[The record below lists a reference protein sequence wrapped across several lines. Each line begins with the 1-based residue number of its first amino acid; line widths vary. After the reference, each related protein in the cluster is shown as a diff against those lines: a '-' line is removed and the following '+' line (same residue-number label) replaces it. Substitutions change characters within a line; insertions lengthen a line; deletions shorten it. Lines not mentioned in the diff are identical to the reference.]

1 MQDGYTWRSRRSRHN
16 PNTVREM
23 MSIKQADLGVGIIG
37 CGYWGPNLI
46 RNFNR
51 NPRCRV
57 ERVADMRRE
66 RAEAVAREFHI
77 PAANDNPASVM
88 DDPRV
93 RLVVIATP
101 AATHYELAKSALEAG
116 KHVLVMKPF
125 TTSTE
130 HAEELIALARQKGLV
145 CAVDHTFVYTGA
157 VRKMHDI
164 MHDGSMGDLY
174 YIDSVR
180 INLGL
185 FQSDVNVLWDL
196 APHDLSIIDYLLDGK
211 DPLSVHCLGARHAGG
226 SQENIAYLTVAYP
239 DNVLAHVHVN
249 WLAPAKVRRTIV
261 GGSKRM
267 MVYDDVEPS
276 EKVRIY
282 DRGVSIE
289 KDAKAGEIY
298 QQFVSYRQGD
308 MLVPQLNTREALAV
322 EVEHLVDCIHNG
334 LEPVSDGQAGLRVVR
349 ILEEAQRQLELQ
361 REEFPASLGITRGF
375 GTHGKLMRGAA

>member
-1 MQDGYTWRSRRSRHN
+1 MTSNQHSD
-16 PNTVREM
+16 
-23 MSIKQADLGVGIIG
+23 IGVGIIG

-51 NPRCRV
+51 HPRCRV
-57 ERVADMRRE
+57 ERVADMRRD
-66 RAEAVAREFHI
+66 RAEAVAREFHV
-77 PAANDNPASVM
+77 PAANDDPASVI

-101 AATHYELAKSALEAG
+101 AASHYPLARRALLAG

-125 TTSTE
+125 TTSTA
-130 HAEELIALARQKGLV
+130 HAEELIALAERQGV
-145 CAVDHTFVYTGA
+145 MCAVDHTFVYTGA
-157 VRKMHDI
+157 VQKMYETLR
-164 MHDGSMGDLY
+164 DGSMGDLY

-196 APHDLSIIDYLLDGK
+196 APHDISIIDHLLDGAA
-211 DPLSVHCLGARHAGG
+211 PSAVHCLGAAHAGG
-226 SQENIAYLTVAYP
+226 SQENIAYLTVTYP
-239 DNVLAHVHVN
+239 GNVLAHVHVN

-261 GGSKRM
+261 GGSQRM
-267 MVYDDVEPS
+267 IVYDDAEPS

-289 KDAKAGEIY
+289 RSSTPAEVY

-308 MLVPQLNTREALAV
+308 MYVPQINGKEALAV

-334 LEPVSDGQAGLRVVR
+334 RTPRSDGHAGLRVVH
-349 ILEEAQRQLELQ
+349 ILEQAQRQLEAA
-361 REEFPASLGITRGF
+361 REMASAAHRFGGF
-375 GTHGKLMRGAA
+375 DIAGAA

>member
-1 MQDGYTWRSRRSRHN
+1 MTSTH
-16 PNTVREM
+16 
-23 MSIKQADLGVGIIG
+23 QADIGVGIIG

-51 NPRCRV
+51 HPRCRV

-66 RAEAVAREFHI
+66 RAEAVAREFHV
-77 PAANDNPASVM
+77 PAANDDPASVI

-101 AATHYELAKSALEAG
+101 AAAHYQLAKRALLAG

-125 TTSTE
+125 TTSAE
-130 HAEELIALARQKGLV
+130 HAEELIALADRQGLV

-157 VRKMHDI
+157 VQKMYDTL
-164 MHDGSMGDLY
+164 HDGSMGELF

-196 APHDLSIIDYLLDGK
+196 APHDLSIIDYLLDGQ
-211 DPLSVHCLGARHAGG
+211 DPVSVHCLGATHAGG
-226 SQENIAYLTVAYP
+226 SQENIAYLTVTYP
-239 DNVLAHVHVN
+239 GNVLAHVHVN

-261 GGSKRM
+261 GGSQRM
-267 MVYDDVEPS
+267 IVYDDVEPS

-282 DRGVSIE
+282 DRGVSI
-289 KDAKAGEIY
+289 KAELTPGEVY

-308 MLVPQLNTREALAV
+308 MLVPQLSGREALAV

-334 LEPVSDGQAGLRVVR
+334 GTPRSDGRAGLRVVR
-349 ILEEAQRQLELQ
+349 ILEEAQRQLSRVRELQ
-361 REEFPASLGITRGF
+361 NEFPLTSAVT
-375 GTHGKLMRGAA
+375 MRGAA

>member
-1 MQDGYTWRSRRSRHN
+1 MTSSEQ
-16 PNTVREM
+16 
-23 MSIKQADLGVGIIG
+23 QADIGVGIIG

-51 NPRCRV
+51 HPRCRV
-57 ERVADMRRE
+57 ERVADLKRE
-66 RAEAVAREFHI
+66 RAEAIAREFHV
-77 PAANDNPASVM
+77 PAANDQPSSVI

-101 AATHYELAKSALEAG
+101 AASHYQLARRALLAG

-130 HAEELIALARQKGLV
+130 HAEELIALAARQGLV

-157 VRKMHDI
+157 VRKMYDTL
-164 MHDGSMGDLY
+164 HDGSMGDLF

-196 APHDLSIIDYLLDGK
+196 APHDLSIIDYLLDGQQ
-211 DPLSVHCLGARHAGG
+211 PTGIHCLGAAHAGG
-226 SQENIAYLTVAYP
+226 SQENIAYLTVSYP
-239 DNVLAHVHVN
+239 GNVLAHVHVN

-261 GGSKRM
+261 GGSRRM
-267 MVYDDVEPS
+267 VVYDDGEPS

-282 DRGVSIE
+282 DRGVSIQQAATTAE
-289 KDAKAGEIY
+289 AYA
-298 QQFVSYRQGD
+298 QFVSYRQGD
-308 MLVPQLNTREALAV
+308 IIVPQLDNREALAV
-322 EVEHLVDCIHNG
+322 EVDHLVDCIHNG
-334 LEPVSDGQAGLRVVR
+334 KTPRADGAAGLRVVH
-349 ILEEAQRQLELQ
+349 ILEQAQRQLEAARQDAALA
-361 REEFPASLGITRGF
+361 RPRALA
-375 GTHGKLMRGAA
+375 GAA

>member
-1 MQDGYTWRSRRSRHN
+1 MTH
-16 PNTVREM
+16 REQ
-23 MSIKQADLGVGIIG
+23 SDIGVGIIG

-51 NPRCRV
+51 HPRCRV
-57 ERVADMRRE
+57 ERVVDARRE
-66 RAEAVAREFHI
+66 RADAVAREFHV
-77 PAANDNPASVM
+77 PAANDDASTII

-101 AATHYELAKSALEAG
+101 AASHYPLARRALLAG

-130 HAEELIALARQKGLV
+130 HAEELIALADRQGV
-145 CAVDHTFVYTGA
+145 MCAVDHTFVYTGA
-157 VRKMHDI
+157 VQKMYDAL
-164 MHDGSMGDLY
+164 HDGSMGDLF

-196 APHDLSIIDYLLDGK
+196 APHDLSIIDHLLNGQT
-211 DPLSVHCLGARHAGG
+211 PTAVHCLGATHAGG
-226 SQENIAYLTVAYP
+226 DQENIAYLTVTYP
-239 DNVLAHVHVN
+239 GNVLAHVHVN

-261 GGSKRM
+261 GCSQRM
-267 MVYDDVEPS
+267 LVYDDAEPS
-276 EKVRIY
+276 EKIRIY

-289 KDAKAGEIY
+289 KSAPAADVY

-308 MLVPQLNTREALAV
+308 MLVPQLSTREALAV
-322 EVEHLVDCIHNG
+322 EVDHLVDCM
-334 LEPVSDGQAGLRVVR
+334 L
-349 ILEEAQRQLELQ
+349 
-361 REEFPASLGITRGF
+361 LGHTPR
-375 GTHGKLMRGAA
+375 A